1 MSVNNKAI
9 YVIDMK
15 IFIIA
20 LLVSTNTLLSGQQIS
35 GTVLEMNSDVLV
47 EYVNIGIIGKN
58 VGTVADHN
66 GNYTLKVSHEHY
78 DDTLKFSCIG
88 YHSYSVKVSDF
99 LKKNNGNVSLEK
111 RDYGLSEI
119 VIRPKNTRQR
129 TLGFTGRGKV
139 TVACFADSV
148 RGAEVGVIMKNK
160 NRSFIKEVN
169 INFLICSYDTIF
181 FRLNIYKV
189 LGDMQFEN
197 ILKDPV
203 YIVSTK
209 KEAKNKLSVDLRHL
223 NLVVDGDFLVTFEHV
238 KDLGYGKLCF
248 RAGFINKSYL
258 RETSQG
264 TWETIPVSISISA
277 VVDSER

>member
-1 MSVNNKAI
+1 
-9 YVIDMK
+9 MK

-20 LLVSTNTLLSGQQIS
+20 LLVSTNTLLYGQQIS
-35 GTVLEMNSDVLV
+35 GVVLEMKSDVHV
-47 EYVNIGIIGKN
+47 EYVNIGIVGKN
-58 VGTVADHN
+58 VGTVSDQN
-66 GNYTLKVSHEHY
+66 GNYSLIIRSEHY
-78 DDTLKFSCIG
+78 EDTLKFSCIG
-88 YHSYSVKVSDF
+88 YHSYSIKVSDF
-99 LKKNNGNVSLEK
+99 MKMKNGNVSLEK
-111 RDYGLSEI
+111 RDYDLSEI

-169 INFLICSYDTIF
+169 INFIVCSYDTIF

-189 LGDMQFEN
+189 LGEMQFEN

-203 YIVSTK
+203 YIISTK
-209 KEAKNKLSVDLRHL
+209 KEVKNKLTVDLRHH

-264 TWETIPVSISISA
+264 TWETIPVSISIST